1 MALKLVFDQVVENED
16 DAEEIDHHHV
26 TDENDRDQ
34 NHENGVQV
42 ASVVNVDHQEI
53 AIATEA
59 NRGIEVTVI
68 CVGVTHV
75 ARVAMSEVQ
84 EAMFGD
90 LDMTFEDLE
99 LTSGKL
105 KYYSFIDLKII
116 FKVKKMIEKCEEVD
130 RNNHLLRNVFCR
142 LLKIN

>member
-1 MALKLVFDQVVENED
+1 MALKLVCDQVVANED

-26 TDENDRDQ
+26 IDENDRGQ

-42 ASVVNVDHQEI
+42 ESVVNVDRQEI

-59 NRGIEVTVI
+59 NREIEVTVI

-99 LTSGKL
+99 LTSGNL
-105 KYYSFIDLKII
+105 KYCSFKDLKII
-116 FKVKKMIEKCEEVD
+116 F
-130 RNNHLLRNVFCR
+130 
-142 LLKIN
+142 